1 MLLLTICAGLSC
13 PAIEDG
19 NAQWPLSTSLTPT
32 VSGTCNAGFSGSP
45 SRECD
50 ANGQWGAI
58 SNACAGTA
66 ALRISLLLTGILSSV
81 LRGEHCE

>member
-19 NAQWPLSTSLTPT
+19 NAQWPLSTSLSPT
-32 VSGTCNAGFSGSP
+32 VAGTCNAGYSGSP

-50 ANGQWGAI
+50 YNGQWGAI
-58 SNACAGTA
+58 SDACSRTSAHNFSFEADTF
-66 ALRISLLLTGILSSV
+66 S
-81 LRGEHCE
+81 